1 VRYGKETV
9 KYAGEDNRE
18 REKRCSQQNAKTST
32 SIDRRNEYEE
42 KRVKEDTYLK
52 ENVQIDVDI

>member
-18 REKRCSQQNAKTST
+18 REKRCSQQNAKTS
-32 SIDRRNEYEE
+32 IDRRNEYEE
-42 KRVKEDTYLK
+42 KSVKEDTSK
-52 ENVQIDVDI
+52 EKRANGC

>member
-42 KRVKEDTYLK
+42 KRVKEVTSK
-52 ENVQIDVDI
+52 GKRANRC